1 MEIKIPKFTDK
12 GNNKRFKNRKPYW
25 NGQLRELWNIM
36 GENENNFISYIGK
49 KNDISALRREYTQ
62 ARESFDKALK
72 RAERAYK
79 KSVANDIETMSSTNP
94 NEFWNKI

>member
-1 MEIKIPKFTDK
+1 METKIPKFSNK

-25 NGQLRELWNIM
+25 NDQLRELWNIM
-36 GENENNFISYIGK
+36 GEKENNFISYKGK
-49 KNDISALRREYTQ
+49 KNIKSALRREYTQ

-79 KSVANDIETMSSTNP
+79 KISSQRYRDY
-94 NEFWNKI
+94 ELH